1 MQALVGLSV
10 GSVEAANSA
19 GFIWMFP
26 LTFVSSAF
34 VSTAS
39 MPDWLGAIA
48 DANPFTVVTN
58 AARSLSNGNPVGDD
72 LWLSIVWSFGIIAV
86 FAALSIRK
94 FTRST
99 AAR

>member
-1 MQALVGLSV
+1 
-10 GSVEAANSA
+10 
-19 GFIWMFP
+19 
-26 LTFVSSAF
+26 
-34 VSTAS
+34 
-39 MPDWLGAIA
+39 
-48 DANPFTVVTN
+48 VVTN